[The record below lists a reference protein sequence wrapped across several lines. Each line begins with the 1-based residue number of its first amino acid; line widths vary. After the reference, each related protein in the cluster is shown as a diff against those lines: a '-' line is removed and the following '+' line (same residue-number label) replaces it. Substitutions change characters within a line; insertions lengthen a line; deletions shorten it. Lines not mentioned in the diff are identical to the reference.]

1 MLYQLIGLPNFGLC
15 MISDL
20 KKRQPIEEIADEPY
34 KPDSSG
40 AFVFSIS
47 CVESTN

>member
-34 KPDSSG
+34 KPDSVRHDLAIAPRRS
-40 AFVFSIS
+40 FL
-47 CVESTN
+47 